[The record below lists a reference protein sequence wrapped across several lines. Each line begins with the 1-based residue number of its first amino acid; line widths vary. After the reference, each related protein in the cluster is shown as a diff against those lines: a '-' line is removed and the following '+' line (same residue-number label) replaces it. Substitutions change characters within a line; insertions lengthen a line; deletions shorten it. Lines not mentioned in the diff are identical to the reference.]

1 MNDPLVEDARGGIVA
16 RAASS
21 LRGWWRSV
29 LHLWRSSLSFRV
41 VVVTMLLGV
50 LVLTAVGTYLYGS
63 IAQGLVD
70 RRQRIAE
77 VDSLRDATDA
87 QKQFDFTDKTASQ
100 AELTQTAT
108 DLVNTYRRNAGNEVR
123 YVVLTRLGTNNAPV
137 IVGPIE
143 SGSVGVRF
151 IPDELRTRVAEAPD
165 RQHIQVA
172 TITENG
178 EDISAVIVG
187 QKVTLPVAGDY
198 GLYFIYPMHRER
210 EIISLIG
217 RTFLLGGAAL
227 ILLVGA
233 IAFVVTRL
241 VADPVRRAAIVA
253 ERFAEG
259 NLNERMRSKGED
271 DLARLGHSF
280 NAMAASIQQQ
290 IAQLENLSR
299 VQQRFVSDVSHE
311 LRTPLTTIRMAGDL
325 IHDSRAEFEPT
336 VARSAEL
343 LHNELDRFE
352 ALLTDLLE
360 ISRFDAGAAV
370 LEVEATDLRACVERA
385 VDAHR
390 TLAARKG
397 TTLVVHEAPE
407 PVIAEM
413 DSRRIERI
421 LRNLISNAIEHG
433 EGRPVEVT
441 LGANDSAIAV
451 TVRDH
456 GVGLRPG
463 EAALVFTR
471 FWRADPARARTTGG
485 TGLGLAISLEDARLH
500 AGRLEAWGAL
510 GEGSC
515 FRLTLPR
522 QADATITASP
532 LPLSPLIAEAARAQ
546 RALSPVGVSGGERD
560 GPTYAFESDAAPG
573 PAHDVEHHGNHG
585 ADQRTGHRVAGS
597 DAGRDAGPDAGETR
611 SETPEPDETTGL
623 ASGAS
628 RSAAAAASEHTS

>member
-1 MNDPLVEDARGGIVA
+1 M
-16 RAASS
+16 
-21 LRGWWRSV
+21 
-29 LHLWRSSLSFRV
+29 
-41 VVVTMLLGV
+41 VTMLLGI

-70 RRQRIAE
+70 SRQRIAAD
-77 VDSLRDATDA
+77 DSLRDAIDA
-87 QKQFDFTDKTASQ
+87 QKKFDSTDQNGSDA
-100 AELTQTAT
+100 ALTQFAT
-108 DLVNTYRRNAGNEVR
+108 TLVNQYRRDAGNEKR
-123 YVVLTRLGTNNAPV
+123 YVVLSRLDNTTGRIIFGPV
-137 IVGPIE
+137 E
-143 SGSVGVRF
+143 SGAVGARF
-151 IPDELRTRVAEAPD
+151 IPEELRHDIATQPD
-165 RQHIQVA
+165 RQHLQVA
-172 TITENG
+172 TIQEGN
-178 EDISAVIVG
+178 DSVSAVIVG
-187 QKVTLPVAGDY
+187 QRIATGVAGDY

-210 EIISLIG
+210 EIISFIG
-217 RTFLLGGAAL
+217 QTFLVGGAILVLL
-227 ILLVGA
+227 IGA

-241 VADPVRRAAIVA
+241 VADPVRRAALVA

-271 DLARLGHSF
+271 DLARLGNSF
-280 NAMAASIQQQ
+280 NAMAASLQQQ

-325 IHDSRAEFEPT
+325 IHDSRTGFDPT

-343 LHNELDRFE
+343 LHKELDRFE
-352 ALLTDLLE
+352 SLLTDLLE

-370 LEVEATDLRACVERA
+370 LEVEATDLRASVERA

-390 TLAARKG
+390 ALAASRG
-397 TTLVVHEAPE
+397 TELVLRMPSQ
-407 PVIAEM
+407 PVLADM

-421 LRNLISNAIEHG
+421 LRNLVSNAIEHG

-441 LGANDSAIAV
+441 IGENDSAVAV

-485 TGLGLAISLEDARLH
+485 TGLGLAIALEDARLH

-522 QADATITASP
+522 QADATITSSP
-532 LPLSPLIAEAARAQ
+532 LPLSPLAAEAARA
-546 RALSPVGVSGGERD
+546 RREGAALGEATRSD
-560 GPTYAFESDAAPG
+560 G
-573 PAHDVEHHGNHG
+573 
-585 ADQRTGHRVAGS
+585 TGGS
-597 DAGRDAGPDAGETR
+597 DEDTLRLRRIAVER
-611 SETPEPDETTGL
+611 SP
-623 ASGAS
+623 
-628 RSAAAAASEHTS
+628 

>member
-1 MNDPLVEDARGGIVA
+1 MNG
-16 RAASS
+16 RAATSGLAS
-21 LRGWWRSV
+21 LASRVGSWLRGAWHRV
-29 LHLWRSSLSFRV
+29 LHLWRASLGFRV
-41 VVVTMLLGV
+41 VMVTMLLGI

-70 RRQRIAE
+70 SRQRIAAE
-77 VDSLRDATDA
+77 DSLRDASDA
-87 QKQFDFTDKTASQ
+87 QRAFDTTDQNDSTGA
-100 AELTQTAT
+100 LTQFAT
-108 DLVNTYRRNAGNEVR
+108 SLVKQYRRDAGNETR
-123 YVVLTRLGTNNAPV
+123 YVVLSRLANNNDGRV
-137 IVGPIE
+137 IMNAIE
-143 SGSVGVRF
+143 SGTVGVRF
-151 IPDELRTRVAEAPD
+151 IPDELRAEVAAQPD
-165 RQHIQVA
+165 HQHLQVA
-172 TITENG
+172 TIEEGSDT
-178 EDISAVIVG
+178 ISAVIVG
-187 QKVTLPVAGDY
+187 QRIDTGVAGDY

-210 EIISLIG
+210 EIISFVG
-217 RTFLLGGAAL
+217 QTFLIGGAAL

-253 ERFAEG
+253 EKFAEG
-259 NLNERMRSKGED
+259 NLNERMRAKGED
-271 DLARLGHSF
+271 DLARLGNSF

-325 IHDSRAEFEPT
+325 IHDSRGDFEPT

-343 LHNELDRFE
+343 LRGELDRFE
-352 ALLTDLLE
+352 ELLADLLE

-370 LEVEATDLRACVERA
+370 LDVEASDLCASVERA

-397 TTLVVHEAPE
+397 TQLRVEAPAE
-407 PVIAEM
+407 PVIADM

-433 EGRPVEVT
+433 EGKPVEVT
-441 LGANDSAIAV
+441 VGANDTAVAV

-485 TGLGLAISLEDARLH
+485 TGLGLAIALEDARLH
-500 AGRLEAWGAL
+500 AGRLEAWGAR

-522 QADATITASP
+522 KADATITSSP
-532 LPLSPLIAEAARAQ
+532 LPLSPLAAEAARARSADGRGGDDGGAAS
-546 RALSPVGVSGGERD
+546 RAD
-560 GPTYAFESDAAPG
+560 
-573 PAHDVEHHGNHG
+573 
-585 ADQRTGHRVAGS
+585 
-597 DAGRDAGPDAGETR
+597 
-611 SETPEPDETTGL
+611 DETVRLRRIVVERTP
-623 ASGAS
+623 
-628 RSAAAAASEHTS
+628 

>member
-1 MNDPLVEDARGGIVA
+1 MNGRAVRSGLASQASRVGSWLRGG
-16 RAASS
+16 
-21 LRGWWRSV
+21 WRRV
-29 LHLWRSSLSFRV
+29 LHLWRASLGFRV
-41 VVVTMLLGV
+41 VMVTMLLGI

-70 RRQRIAE
+70 SRQRIAAE
-77 VDSLRDATDA
+77 DSLRDANDA
-87 QKQFDFTDKTASQ
+87 QRAFDTTDQNDSTAALRQF
-100 AELTQTAT
+100 AT
-108 DLVNTYRRNAGNEVR
+108 SLVRQYSRDAGNETR
-123 YVVLTRLGTNNAPV
+123 YVVLSRLANNNDGRVVMEA
-137 IVGPIE
+137 IE
-143 SGSVGVRF
+143 SGSVGTRF
-151 IPDELRTRVAEAPD
+151 IPDELPAEVAAQPD
-165 RQHIQVA
+165 HQHLQVA
-172 TITENG
+172 TIEERNDT
-178 EDISAVIVG
+178 ISAVIVG
-187 QKVTLPVAGDY
+187 QRIDTGVAGDY

-210 EIISLIG
+210 EIISFVG
-217 RTFLLGGAAL
+217 QTFLIGGAAL

-259 NLNERMRSKGED
+259 NLNERMRAKGED
-271 DLARLGHSF
+271 DLARLGNSF

-325 IHDSRAEFEPT
+325 IHDSRGDFEPT

-343 LHNELDRFE
+343 LRGELDRFE
-352 ALLTDLLE
+352 SLLTDLLE

-370 LEVEATDLRACVERA
+370 LDVEASDLCASVERA

-390 TLAARKG
+390 TLAARRG
-397 TTLVVHEAPE
+397 TQLRIEAPAE
-407 PVIAEM
+407 PVIADM

-421 LRNLISNAIEHG
+421 LRNLVANAIEHG
-433 EGRPVEVT
+433 EGKPVEVT
-441 LGANDSAIAV
+441 VGANDTAVAV

-485 TGLGLAISLEDARLH
+485 TGLGLAIALEDARLH
-500 AGRLEAWGAL
+500 AGRLEAWGAR

-522 QADATITASP
+522 KADATITSSP
-532 LPLSPLIAEAARAQ
+532 LPLSPLAAEAARARTADRQ
-546 RALSPVGVSGGERD
+546 GGD
-560 GPTYAFESDAAPG
+560 GGDGGGPTSRADDDTVRLRRIVVERAP
-573 PAHDVEHHGNHG
+573 
-585 ADQRTGHRVAGS
+585 
-597 DAGRDAGPDAGETR
+597 
-611 SETPEPDETTGL
+611 
-623 ASGAS
+623 
-628 RSAAAAASEHTS
+628 

>member
-1 MNDPLVEDARGGIVA
+1 MTARSGSRARTAGVAGLVGRVGSGLRRAGARLV
-16 RAASS
+16 
-21 LRGWWRSV
+21 
-29 LHLWRSSLSFRV
+29 HLWRSSLGFRV
-41 VVVTMLLGV
+41 VMVTMLLGI

-70 RRQRIAE
+70 GRQRIAAD
-77 VDSLRDATDA
+77 DSLRDAIDA
-87 QKQFDFTDKTASQ
+87 QKQFDSTDQNGSDA
-100 AELTQTAT
+100 AITQFAT
-108 DLVNTYRRNAGNEVR
+108 TLVNQYRRDAGNEKR
-123 YVVLTRLGTNNAPV
+123 YVVLSRLDNTTGRIVFGPV
-137 IVGPIE
+137 E
-143 SGSVGVRF
+143 SGAVGARF
-151 IPDELRTRVAEAPD
+151 IPEELRHQIAAQPD
-165 RQHIQVA
+165 RQHLMVA
-172 TITENG
+172 TIEEGT
-178 EDISAVIVG
+178 DSISAVIVG
-187 QKVTLPVAGDY
+187 QRIATGVAGDY

-210 EIISLIG
+210 EIISFIG
-217 RTFLLGGAAL
+217 QTFLVGGAIL
-227 ILLVGA
+227 ILLIGA

-241 VADPVRRAAIVA
+241 VADPVRRAALVA

-271 DLARLGHSF
+271 DLARLGNSF
-280 NAMAASIQQQ
+280 NAMAASLQQQ

-325 IHDSRAEFEPT
+325 IHDSRTGFDPT

-343 LHNELDRFE
+343 LHKELDRFE
-352 ALLTDLLE
+352 SLLTDLLE

-370 LEVEATDLRACVERA
+370 LDVESTDLRASVERA

-390 TLAARKG
+390 ALAASRG
-397 TTLVVHEAPE
+397 TQLVLRMPKQ
-407 PVIAEM
+407 PVLADM

-421 LRNLISNAIEHG
+421 LRNLVSNAVEHG

-441 LGANDSAIAV
+441 IGENDSAVAV

-485 TGLGLAISLEDARLH
+485 TGLGLAIALEDARLH

-522 QADATITASP
+522 QAEATITSSP
-532 LPLSPLIAEAARAQ
+532 LPLSPLAAEAARA
-546 RALSPVGVSGGERD
+546 RREGTALGE
-560 GPTYAFESDAAPG
+560 A
-573 PAHDVEHHGNHG
+573 
-585 ADQRTGHRVAGS
+585 
-597 DAGRDAGPDAGETR
+597 TR
-611 SETPEPDETTGL
+611 SDGTAGTDEDTL
-623 ASGAS
+623 RLRRIAVE
-628 RSAAAAASEHTS
+628 RWP

>member
-1 MNDPLVEDARGGIVA
+1 M
-16 RAASS
+16 
-21 LRGWWRSV
+21 
-29 LHLWRSSLSFRV
+29 
-41 VVVTMLLGV
+41 VTMLLGI

-70 RRQRIAE
+70 GRQRIAAD
-77 VDSLRDATDA
+77 DSLRDAADA
-87 QKQFDFTDKTASQ
+87 QKQFDSTDQIASD
-100 AELTQTAT
+100 AALTQFAT
-108 DLVNTYRRNAGNEVR
+108 TLVNQYRRDAGNEKR
-123 YVVLTRLGTNNAPV
+123 YVVLSTLDNPAGRRIIINT
-137 IVGPIE
+137 IE
-143 SGSVGVRF
+143 SSSGSARF
-151 IPDELRTRVAEAPD
+151 IPAELRAQVAAQPD
-165 RQHIQVA
+165 RQHLQVA
-172 TITENG
+172 TIDEGN
-178 EDISAVIVG
+178 DSISAVIVG
-187 QKVTLPVAGDY
+187 QRIATPVAGDY

-210 EIISLIG
+210 EIISFIG
-217 RTFLLGGAAL
+217 QTFLVGGAILVLL
-227 ILLVGA
+227 IGA

-241 VADPVRRAAIVA
+241 VADPVRRAALVA

-271 DLARLGHSF
+271 DLARLGNSF
-280 NAMAASIQQQ
+280 NAMAASLQQQ

-325 IHDSRAEFEPT
+325 IHDSRAGFDPT

-343 LHNELDRFE
+343 LHKELDRFE
-352 ALLTDLLE
+352 SLLTDLLE

-370 LEVEATDLRACVERA
+370 LEVEATDLRASVERA

-390 TLAARKG
+390 ALAASRG
-397 TTLVVHEAPE
+397 TRLVLRMPKR
-407 PVIAEM
+407 PVIADM

-421 LRNLISNAIEHG
+421 LRNLVSNAVEHG

-441 LGANDSAIAV
+441 VGENDSAVAV

-485 TGLGLAISLEDARLH
+485 TGLGLAIALEDARLH
-500 AGRLEAWGAL
+500 AGRLEAWGAH

-522 QADATITASP
+522 KADATITSSP
-532 LPLSPLIAEAARAQ
+532 LPLSPLAAEAARA
-546 RALSPVGVSGGERD
+546 RREGAALGE
-560 GPTYAFESDAAPG
+560 A
-573 PAHDVEHHGNHG
+573 
-585 ADQRTGHRVAGS
+585 
-597 DAGRDAGPDAGETR
+597 TR
-611 SETPEPDETTGL
+611 SDGTGGTGGTDEDTL
-623 ASGAS
+623 RLRRIAVE
-628 RSAAAAASEHTS
+628 RSP

>member
-1 MNDPLVEDARGGIVA
+1 MTE
-16 RAASS
+16 RAARNGPAGLATRVGSV
-21 LRGWWRSV
+21 LRGAWRRV
-29 LHLWRSSLSFRV
+29 LHLWRASLGFRV
-41 VVVTMLLGV
+41 VIVTMLLGI

-70 RRQRIAE
+70 SRQRIAAE
-77 VDSLRDATDA
+77 DSLRDATDA
-87 QKQFDFTDKTASQ
+87 QGQFDSTDQTDTQDK
-100 AELTQTAT
+100 LTQFAT
-108 DLVNTYRRNAGNEVR
+108 TLIKSYRRDAGNETR
-123 YVVLTRLGTNNAPV
+123 YVVLTRFDDNPSPF

-151 IPDELRTRVAEAPD
+151 IPDELRQQVAAQPD
-165 RQHIQVA
+165 RQHLQVA
-172 TITENG
+172 TIDEGGDT
-178 EDISAVIVG
+178 ISAVIVG
-187 QKVTLPVAGDY
+187 QTVVLPVAGNY
-198 GLYFIYPMHRER
+198 GLYFIYPMDRER
-210 EIISLIG
+210 EIISFIG
-217 RTFLLGGAAL
+217 QTFLFGGAAL
-227 ILLVGA
+227 ILLIGA

-241 VADPVRRAAIVA
+241 VADPVRRAAAVA

-259 NLNERMRSKGED
+259 NLNERMRAKGED
-271 DLARLGHSF
+271 DLARLGTSF
-280 NAMAASIQQQ
+280 NGMAASIQQQ

-325 IHDSRAEFEPT
+325 IHDSRGDFEPT

-343 LHNELDRFE
+343 LRGELDRFE
-352 ALLTDLLE
+352 SLLSDLLE

-370 LEVEATDLRACVERA
+370 LEVEASDLRACVERA

-397 TTLVVHEAPE
+397 TQLVVNAPST
-407 PVIAEM
+407 PVVADM

-421 LRNLISNAIEHG
+421 LRNLVSNAIEHG
-433 EGRPVEVT
+433 EGKPIEIT
-441 LGANDSAIAV
+441 IGSNDSAVAV

-485 TGLGLAISLEDARLH
+485 TGLGLAIALEDARLH
-500 AGRLEAWGAL
+500 AGRLEAWGAR

-522 QADATITASP
+522 RADATITSSP
-532 LPLSPLIAEAARAQ
+532 LPLSPLAAEAARL
-546 RALSPVGVSGGERD
+546 RGGGD
-560 GPTYAFESDAAPG
+560 DS
-573 PAHDVEHHGNHG
+573 
-585 ADQRTGHRVAGS
+585 GS
-597 DAGRDAGPDAGETR
+597 DEPSGPVQPADDDTLRLRRIVVERA
-611 SETPEPDETTGL
+611 P
-623 ASGAS
+623 
-628 RSAAAAASEHTS
+628 

>member
-1 MNDPLVEDARGGIVA
+1 MTE
-16 RAASS
+16 RAARSGPAGLAS
-21 LRGWWRSV
+21 RAGSVLRGAWRRV
-29 LHLWRSSLSFRV
+29 LHLWRASLGFRV
-41 VVVTMLLGV
+41 VIVTMLLGI

-70 RRQRIAE
+70 SRQRIAAE
-77 VDSLRDATDA
+77 DSLRDATDA
-87 QKQFDFTDKTASQ
+87 QGQFDSTDQTDTQDK
-100 AELTQTAT
+100 LTQFAT
-108 DLVNTYRRNAGNEVR
+108 TLIKSYRRDAGNETR
-123 YVVLTRLGTNNAPV
+123 YVVLTRFDDNPSPF

-151 IPDELRTRVAEAPD
+151 IPDELRQQVAAQPD
-165 RQHIQVA
+165 RQHLQVA
-172 TITENG
+172 TIDEGGDT
-178 EDISAVIVG
+178 ISAVIVG
-187 QKVTLPVAGDY
+187 QTVVLPVAGNY
-198 GLYFIYPMHRER
+198 GLYFIYPMDRER
-210 EIISLIG
+210 EIISFIG
-217 RTFLLGGAAL
+217 QTFLFGGAAL
-227 ILLVGA
+227 ILLIGA

-241 VADPVRRAAIVA
+241 VADPVRRAAAVA

-259 NLNERMRSKGED
+259 NLNERMRAKGED
-271 DLARLGHSF
+271 DLARLGTSF
-280 NAMAASIQQQ
+280 NGMAASIQQQ

-325 IHDSRAEFEPT
+325 IHDSRGDFEPT

-343 LHNELDRFE
+343 LRGELDRFE
-352 ALLTDLLE
+352 SLLSDLLE

-370 LEVEATDLRACVERA
+370 LEVEASDLRACVERA

-397 TTLVVHEAPE
+397 TQLVVDAPST
-407 PVIAEM
+407 PVVADM

-421 LRNLISNAIEHG
+421 LRNLVSNAIEHG
-433 EGRPVEVT
+433 EGKPIEIT
-441 LGANDSAIAV
+441 IGSNDSAVAV

-485 TGLGLAISLEDARLH
+485 TGLGLAIALEDARLH
-500 AGRLEAWGAL
+500 AGRLEAWGAR

-522 QADATITASP
+522 RADATITSSP
-532 LPLSPLIAEAARAQ
+532 LPLSPLAAEAARL
-546 RALSPVGVSGGERD
+546 RGGGD
-560 GPTYAFESDAAPG
+560 DS
-573 PAHDVEHHGNHG
+573 
-585 ADQRTGHRVAGS
+585 
-597 DAGRDAGPDAGETR
+597 GPDQ
-611 SETPEPDETTGL
+611 P
-623 ASGAS
+623 SGPVQPADDDTL
-628 RSAAAAASEHTS
+628 RLRRIVVERAP

>member
-1 MNDPLVEDARGGIVA
+1 MNGRAVRSGLASQASRVGSWLRGG
-16 RAASS
+16 
-21 LRGWWRSV
+21 WRRV
-29 LHLWRSSLSFRV
+29 LHLWRASLGFRV
-41 VVVTMLLGV
+41 VMVTMLLGI

-70 RRQRIAE
+70 SRQRIAAE
-77 VDSLRDATDA
+77 DSLRDANDA
-87 QKQFDFTDKTASQ
+87 QRAFDTTDQNDSTAALRQF
-100 AELTQTAT
+100 AT
-108 DLVNTYRRNAGNEVR
+108 SLVRQYSRDAGNETR
-123 YVVLTRLGTNNAPV
+123 YVVLSRLANNNDGRVVMEA
-137 IVGPIE
+137 IE
-143 SGSVGVRF
+143 SGSVGTRF
-151 IPDELRTRVAEAPD
+151 IPDELPAEVAAQPD
-165 RQHIQVA
+165 HQHLQVA
-172 TITENG
+172 TIEERNDT
-178 EDISAVIVG
+178 ISAVIVG
-187 QKVTLPVAGDY
+187 QRIDTGVAGDY

-210 EIISLIG
+210 EIISFVG
-217 RTFLLGGAAL
+217 QTFLIGGAAL

-259 NLNERMRSKGED
+259 NLNERMRAKGED
-271 DLARLGHSF
+271 DLARLGNSF

-325 IHDSRAEFEPT
+325 IHDSRGDFEPT

-343 LHNELDRFE
+343 LRGELDRFE
-352 ALLTDLLE
+352 SLLTDLLE

-370 LEVEATDLRACVERA
+370 LDVEASDLCASVERA

-397 TTLVVHEAPE
+397 TQLRIEAPAE
-407 PVIAEM
+407 PVIADM

-421 LRNLISNAIEHG
+421 LRNLVANAIEHG
-433 EGRPVEVT
+433 EGKPVEVT
-441 LGANDSAIAV
+441 VGANDTAVAV

-485 TGLGLAISLEDARLH
+485 TGLGLAIALEDARLH
-500 AGRLEAWGAL
+500 AGRLEAWGAR

-522 QADATITASP
+522 KADATITSSP
-532 LPLSPLIAEAARAQ
+532 LPLSPLAAEAARARTADRQ
-546 RALSPVGVSGGERD
+546 GGD
-560 GPTYAFESDAAPG
+560 GGDGGGPTSRADDDTVRLRRIVVERAP
-573 PAHDVEHHGNHG
+573 
-585 ADQRTGHRVAGS
+585 
-597 DAGRDAGPDAGETR
+597 
-611 SETPEPDETTGL
+611 
-623 ASGAS
+623 
-628 RSAAAAASEHTS
+628 